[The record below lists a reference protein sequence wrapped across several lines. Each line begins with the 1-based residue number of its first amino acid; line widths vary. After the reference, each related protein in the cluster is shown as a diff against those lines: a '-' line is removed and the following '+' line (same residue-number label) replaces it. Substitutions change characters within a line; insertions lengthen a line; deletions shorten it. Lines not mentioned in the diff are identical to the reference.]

1 MICLGLDI
9 NHLTNQPQAVGMS
22 YRILITDPV
31 DSVCTDLIESAGMV
45 ADVQLGRSD
54 EALIELA
61 RNADGWIIRSGT
73 KIAARHLVHADK
85 LKLIARAGVGVD
97 NVDVPAATRRGIIV
111 VNAPDGNTISTAEHT
126 CGMLIALSRHI
137 PQGHVSLQA
146 GMWDRKRF
154 TGQELQGKTLGIIG
168 LGKIGMAVAERMRA
182 FGMNVI
188 AFDPVVQ
195 PKVAEERGIESVSL
209 ETLYAESDF
218 ITVHTPLNSAT
229 KGLLN
234 ADTFAKCKPGV
245 RVVNC
250 ARGGIVEEGDI
261 LPALNSGQLGGI
273 ALDVYA
279 VEPPPQS
286 LSEVIAHPNVVVTPH
301 LAASTTEAQVKV
313 AEHVTREMIRFFET
327 GIVQTPVN
335 AFALAMAARPEAQP
349 YLSLVGTLASC
360 AAQLTDDPM
369 REITIST
376 VGEKVRRYQ
385 DVIKIGAL
393 RGVLSRT
400 QDRAVNLINAEAIA
414 EDNGLVVRVETRASE
429 GPYGELIQ
437 VIIGMT
443 GGAVSVTGTLIGG
456 APRLVEINGYRMEVV
471 PEGTMLLYENEDRPG
486 MLATVGRL
494 LADAAINI
502 GALSLGRTA
511 RGGKALALVTT
522 DDVIP
527 EHVLDNIASIDGVT
541 RARIIQQ

>member
-1 MICLGLDI
+1 
-9 NHLTNQPQAVGMS
+9 MS
-22 YRILITDPV
+22 YRILITDSV
-31 DSVCTDLIESAGMV
+31 DSVCTDLIESAGMI

-54 EALIELA
+54 EELIALA

-73 KIAARHLVHADK
+73 KIAARHLADADK

-126 CGMLIALSRHI
+126 CGMIIALSRHI
-137 PQGHVSLQA
+137 PQGHASLQA
-146 GMWDRKRF
+146 GLWDRKRY
-154 TGQELQGKTLGIIG
+154 TGQELLGKTLGVIG
-168 LGKIGMAVAERMRA
+168 LGKIGMAVADRMRA
-182 FGMNVI
+182 FGMDVI
-188 AFDPVVQ
+188 GFDPVVQ
-195 PKVAEERGIESVSL
+195 PKVAEERGVRSVSL
-209 ETLYAESDF
+209 DTLYAESDI

-234 ADTFAKCKPGV
+234 EATLAKCKPGV

-250 ARGGIVEEGDI
+250 ARGGIVDEGAI
-261 LPALNSGQLGGI
+261 LSALDSGQLGGI
-273 ALDVYA
+273 ALDVYS
-279 VEPPPQS
+279 VEPPPQH
-286 LSEVIAHPNVVVTPH
+286 LAAVIAHPNVVVTPH

-313 AEHVTREMIRFFET
+313 AEHVTREMIQYFET

-335 AFALAMAARPEAQP
+335 AFAIAMAAKPEAQP
-349 YLSLVGTLASC
+349 YLALVGTLASC
-360 AAQLTDDPM
+360 AAQLTDEPM
-369 REITIST
+369 HEITVST

-400 QDRAVNLINAEAIA
+400 QDRAVNLINAETIA
-414 EDNGLVVRVETRASE
+414 EENGLLVRVETRSSE

-437 VIIGMT
+437 VVIGMT

-456 APRLVEINGYRMEVV
+456 APRIVEINGYRMEVV

-486 MLATVGRL
+486 MLATVGGL
-494 LADAAINI
+494 LAKASINI

-511 RGGKALALVTT
+511 RGGQALALVTT
-522 DDVIP
+522 DDIIP
-527 EHVLDNIASIDGVT
+527 QHVLEEIASIDGVS

>member
-1 MICLGLDI
+1 MICLGFDLKHLI
-9 NHLTNQPQAVGMS
+9 NHPQAVGMS
-22 YRILITDPV
+22 YRILITDSV
-31 DSVCTDLIESAGMV
+31 DSVCTDLIESAGMI

-54 EALIELA
+54 EELIALA

-73 KIAARHLVHADK
+73 KIAARHLADADK

-126 CGMLIALSRHI
+126 CGMIIALSRHI
-137 PQGHVSLQA
+137 PQGHASLQA
-146 GMWDRKRF
+146 GLWDRKRY
-154 TGQELQGKTLGIIG
+154 TGQELLGKTLGVIG
-168 LGKIGMAVAERMRA
+168 LGKIGMAVADRMRA
-182 FGMNVI
+182 FGMDVI
-188 AFDPVVQ
+188 GFDPVVQ
-195 PKVAEERGIESVSL
+195 PKVAEERGVRSVSL
-209 ETLYAESDF
+209 DTLYAESDI

-234 ADTFAKCKPGV
+234 EATLAKCKPGV

-250 ARGGIVEEGDI
+250 ARGGIVDEGAI
-261 LPALNSGQLGGI
+261 LSALDSGQLGGI
-273 ALDVYA
+273 ALDVYS
-279 VEPPPQS
+279 VEPPPQH
-286 LSEVIAHPNVVVTPH
+286 LAAVIAHPNVVVTPH

-313 AEHVTREMIRFFET
+313 AEHVTREMIQYFET

-335 AFALAMAARPEAQP
+335 AFAIAMAAKPEAQP
-349 YLSLVGTLASC
+349 YLALVGTLASC
-360 AAQLTDDPM
+360 AAQLTDEPM
-369 REITIST
+369 REITVST

-400 QDRAVNLINAEAIA
+400 QDRAVNLINAETIA
-414 EDNGLVVRVETRASE
+414 EENGLLVRVETRSSE

-437 VIIGMT
+437 VVIGMT

-456 APRLVEINGYRMEVV
+456 APRIVEINGYRMEVV

-486 MLATVGRL
+486 MLATVGGL
-494 LADAAINI
+494 LAKASINI

-511 RGGKALALVTT
+511 RGGQALALVTT
-522 DDVIP
+522 DDIIP
-527 EHVLDNIASIDGVT
+527 QHVLEEIASIDGVS